1 MLPDQTNL
9 FSQIVEPDY
18 YKSRW
23 QSDIKSSIIYIG
35 MIFCIII
42 IAAWHDWILLMNS
55 AVITPANKLA
65 YILRGLGLL
74 TSATVLGWLAVHWN
88 RPDKNAYAKYI
99 FIWELIIILM
109 SNFSDIMRPRSYY
122 LSTVV
127 EIPVI
132 LSMYL
137 VIPQHNRILRV
148 LPPVAFSI
156 SLALI
161 YAFYKVPTGLLGFG
175 SLYLGLLFVNLIGIY
190 FSDKMYANDYRLF
203 YLSNIDEL
211 TGLYNRRYLKK
222 KLQEEWRR
230 CLRQQK
236 LLALLLVDIDYF
248 KVFND
253 IYGHQHGDDTI
264 RQVTWNLAKNIN
276 LPGAFA
282 SRYGGEEFIIVLPDF
297 SPDRI
302 LPLAEFIRASIE
314 DLKIPHKSSAVS
326 DWVTVSIGISSAM
339 PNTAMDIELLIQQAD
354 IALYQAKNQGRNQVV
369 LYDRKLS
376 DHSNCADQ

>member
-1 MLPDQTNL
+1 MLPDQTDL
-9 FSQIVEPDY
+9 FAQIVEPDY

-42 IAAWHDWILLMNS
+42 IAAGHDWVLLMNS
-55 AVITPANKLA
+55 IVITPANKLA

-74 TSATVLGWLAVHWN
+74 TSAAVLGWLAVHWN

-99 FIWELIIILM
+99 FIWELTIILM

-148 LPPVAFSI
+148 LPPVAFSL

-236 LLALLLVDIDYF
+236 LLALFLVDIDYF

-297 SPDRI
+297 SPDSI
-302 LPLAEFIRASIE
+302 LPLAEFIRTSIE

-326 DWVTVSIGISSAM
+326 GWVTVSIGIATAM
-339 PNTAMDIELLIQQAD
+339 PNTAMDIELLVQQAD

-376 DHSNCADQ
+376 DNSNCADQ